1 MTANDLG
8 AQLPSKRICV
18 VLLSGIGDVVHG
30 LPIVN
35 ALKRDDPERHITWVV
50 ESPGA
55 PLLRPH
61 PAVDEVLTFDRKR
74 GLPEV
79 IALWRTLR
87 PKKFDLLLN
96 FNIYFKAAVVS
107 FLARAPNKVSFGRD
121 RLRDPLVSFAANR
134 RIPARDTPHIQDSFM
149 EFLEYL
155 GIPVEPVE
163 WRILLSDEEKRAQ
176 REFFRALD
184 DRPAVAIVPSSG
196 REPKDPPIEL
206 LARVAT
212 AAARDLDCRV
222 VLLGGPGKR
231 EQARARAVEE
241 GSEAEVVWALGPD
254 LRRLTYIIGGCDLIM
269 APDTGPLH
277 IARAL
282 EIPVIGLYGHT
293 DPSYHGPYGAF
304 EELTI
309 DRYNYDAA
317 GKPTKQTAA
326 TAREGRMEL
335 ITVGDVVEKLE
346 LALDRYIK
354 PARSGKIRE

>member
-1 MTANDLG
+1 
-8 AQLPSKRICV
+8 KRICI

-61 PAVDEVLTFDRKR
+61 PAVDDVLTFDRKR

-79 IALWRTLR
+79 I
-87 PKKFDLLLN
+87 
-96 FNIYFKAAVVS
+96 
-107 FLARAPNKVSFGRD
+107 
-121 RLRDPLVSFAANR
+121 PLVSFAANR
-134 RIPARDTPHIQDSFM
+134 RIPARDTPQIQDSFM

-206 LARVAT
+206 LARVA
-212 AAARDLDCRV
+212 AAATRDLDCRV
-222 VLLGGPGKR
+222 ILLGGPGKR
-231 EQARARAVEE
+231 EQARARAVEK